1 MKHPAIYTVQNVV
14 LRFEVFMTVCNFNK
28 ILVPY
33 FLFIYA
39 LFVLT
44 EILFTLRINSWSA
57 GVILIL
63 VPSLFF
69 YPFLQILPAV
79 GVSQLTA
86 FFTRKWNKIGTWIT
100 GSLTVFVVYMI
111 HLFLLL
117 DAGLYFRYGYHV
129 NPHIINIFT
138 TPGGIEGMGMR
149 PNEMIWLAAGI
160 AALGIVHAGIFLLFA
175 KVERLQFREV
185 SLWKVPAVLT
195 CMAGVAFLMTH
206 IICTYS
212 HYVMDPAPLQAADCI
227 PFYINGTAGTLYK
240 KLGFKKPAR
249 EAVVVKF
256 SKKSHLES
264 YPAAAISRNKKKSGY
279 NVFWIVCESWAE
291 KLFSPEIMPHTTAF
305 AKKGIFFKNHYSGGN
320 VTRQGV
326 FSMFYGL
333 PGNYWHAFL
342 AARRRP
348 VFMDWL
354 MEDGYSFECLT
365 SSKFSYPEFDQTVF
379 FSVPKKDLTSDSEGL
394 SFERDQRNV
403 KRLLKS
409 LEEEAA
415 SGKPFFNF
423 MFFESCHHPYSFPEE
438 AMFYKD
444 YIDPFNAVN
453 ATAAQGPAIFRRA
466 ANSARHLD
474 MRLGEIFD
482 FLEKKNLL
490 KNTIVILAGDHGEE
504 YFEKGRLGHSSAF
517 NNEQTRTPLIIY
529 YPGVQP
535 RIYDK
540 MSSHLDVVP
549 MIAGFFGVENKPEDY
564 SCGINLLAEDSPERK
579 YALIANWDEVFFA
592 GKKYKSYIPMDVDDI
607 ARQIITDAND
617 RELDDTTPF
626 YKEYGA
632 ELIRVQHDLTRFT
645 AQVQKKKTKR
655 KFPVIPAAIT
665 GIIVVSA
672 GTLFVKRRR
681 KNAETN

>member
-1 MKHPAIYTVQNVV
+1 MEV
-14 LRFEVFMTVCNFNK
+14 LMTVRNLNR

-33 FLFIYA
+33 FLFIYV

-44 EILFTLRINSWSA
+44 EILFTLRINTWSA
-57 GVILIL
+57 GVVLIL
-63 VPSLFF
+63 VPSLFC
-69 YPFLQILPAV
+69 YPFLQLLPAV
-79 GVSQLTA
+79 AVSQLTA
-86 FFTRKWNKIGTWIT
+86 YCTCKWNKAGVLIT
-100 GSLTVFVVYMI
+100 GVLTVLCVYI
-111 HLFLLL
+111 VHLFLLL

-149 PNEMIWLAAGI
+149 PLEMLWIAAGVT
-160 AALGIVHAGIFLLFA
+160 ALGVIHAGIFLLFA
-175 KVERLQFREV
+175 KVEKLQFKV
-185 SLWKVPAVLT
+185 MSLWKAPAVLAVL
-195 CMAGVAFLMTH
+195 AGVSFLISYFT
-206 IICTYS
+206 CTYS
-212 HYVMDPAPLQAADCI
+212 HYVMNPSPLQAADCI
-227 PFYINGTAGTLYK
+227 PFYINGTAGSFYK

-256 SKKSHLES
+256 SNKSHLES
-264 YPAAAISRNKKKSGY
+264 YPAAHIRRNKKKAGF
-279 NVFWIVCESWAE
+279 NVLWIACESWAA
-291 KLFSPEIMPHTTAF
+291 KLFSPEIMPNATAF

-326 FSMFYGL
+326 FSMFYAL

-348 VFMDWL
+348 VFIDWL
-354 MEDGYSFECLT
+354 VEDGYNFECLT
-365 SSKFSYPEFDQTVF
+365 SSKFTYPEFDQTVF
-379 FSVPKKDLTSDSEGL
+379 FSVPKKDLTSDSDGL

-409 LEEEAA
+409 LEEEST

-438 AMFYKD
+438 ATFYKD
-444 YIDPFNAVN
+444 YIEPFNAVN
-453 ATAAQGPAIFRRA
+453 ATAAQGPAIFKRA
-466 ANSARHLD
+466 ANAARHLD
-474 MRLGEIFD
+474 MRLGEVFD

-529 YPGVQP
+529 YPRVQP
-535 RIYDK
+535 RVYDK
-540 MSSHLDVVP
+540 MSSHLDIVP
-549 MIAGFFGVENKPEDY
+549 MLAGFFGVENKPEDY
-564 SCGINLLAEDSPERK
+564 SCGINLLDTDSPERK

-607 ARQIITDAND
+607 ARQIITDADDN
-617 RELDDTTPF
+617 ELDDINLF

-632 ELIRVQHDLTRFT
+632 DLIRVQHDLTRFT
-645 AQVQKKKTKR
+645 APFQKTKSDGG
-655 KFPVIPAAIT
+655 KFPLIPAVIT
-665 GIIVVSA
+665 GMIVVFA
-672 GTLFVKRRR
+672 GCIFFKYRR
-681 KNAETN
+681 KSAENN

>member
-1 MKHPAIYTVQNVV
+1 MYNVFN
-14 LRFEVFMTVCNFNK
+14 FEVFMTVRNFNR

-33 FLFIYA
+33 FLFIYV
-39 LFVLT
+39 LFILT
-44 EILFTLRINSWSA
+44 EMLFTLRINSWSA
-57 GVILIL
+57 GVILII

-69 YPFLQILPAV
+69 YPFLQVLPAV
-79 GVSQLTA
+79 AVSQLTA
-86 FFTRKWNKIGTWIT
+86 FCTRKWNKAGVSAT
-100 GSLTVFVVYMI
+100 GVLTVFFVYII

-117 DAGLYFRYGYHV
+117 DAGLYFRYGYHI

-149 PNEMIWLAAGI
+149 PNEMIWLASGI
-160 AALGIVHAGIFLLFA
+160 AALGIFHAGIFLLFA
-175 KVERLQFREV
+175 KVERLHFKEKF
-185 SLWKVPAVLT
+185 LWQAPAVLAG
-195 CMAGVAFLMTH
+195 MAGIAFVISH
-206 IICTYS
+206 ITCTYS
-212 HYVMDPAPLQAADCI
+212 HYVMNPVPLQAADCI
-227 PFYINGTAGTLYK
+227 PFYINGTSSSLYK
-240 KLGFKKPAR
+240 KLGFKKPER

-264 YPAAAISRNKKKSGY
+264 YPAACIRRDKKKSGY
-279 NVFWIVCESWAE
+279 NVLWIACESWAA
-291 KLFSPEIMPHTTAF
+291 KLFSPEIMPATTAF

-409 LEEEAA
+409 LEAGAVSE
-415 SGKPFFNF
+415 KPFFNF
-423 MFFESCHHPYSFPEE
+423 MFFESCHHPYSFPKE

-453 ATAAQGPAIFRRA
+453 ATAAQGPAIFKRA
-466 ANSARHLD
+466 ANAARHLD
-474 MRLGEIFD
+474 MRLGEVFD

-517 NNEQTRTPLIIY
+517 NNEQTRTPLVIY

-535 RIYDK
+535 RVYDK
-540 MSSHLDVVP
+540 MSSHLDIVP

-564 SCGINLLAEDSPERK
+564 SCGINLLAENSPERK

-607 ARQIITDAND
+607 ARQIITDAD
-617 RELDDTTPF
+617 DKELDDTNLF

-632 ELIRVQHDLTRFT
+632 DLIRVQHDLTRFT
-645 AQVQKKKTKR
+645 APFQKKTSDGR
-655 KFPVIPAAIT
+655 KFPVIPAVIT
-665 GIIVVSA
+665 GIVVVIA
-672 GTLFVKRRR
+672 GSMFFKRRR
-681 KNAETN
+681 KTVENN

>member
-1 MKHPAIYTVQNVV
+1 MKV
-14 LRFEVFMTVCNFNK
+14 RSFNR

-69 YPFLQILPAV
+69 YPFLQLLPAV

-100 GSLTVFVVYMI
+100 GVMTVFVVYMI

-149 PNEMIWLAAGI
+149 PREMIWLAAGI
-160 AALGIVHAGIFLLFA
+160 AALGIVHAGIFLLFV
-175 KVERLQFREV
+175 KVGRLQFREV
-185 SLWKVPAVLT
+185 SLWKAPAVIT

-206 IICTYS
+206 ITCTYS

-227 PFYINGTAGTLYK
+227 PFYINGTSGTFYK
-240 KLGFKKPAR
+240 KLGFKKPVR

-256 SKKSHLES
+256 SSKSHLDS
-264 YPAAAISRNKKKSGY
+264 YPAASIRRNKNNAKY
-279 NVFWIVCESWAE
+279 NVLWIACESWAA
-291 KLFSPEIMPHTTAF
+291 KLFSPEIMPRTTAF

-354 MEDGYSFECLT
+354 VEDGYSFECLT
-365 SSKFSYPEFDQTVF
+365 SSKFTYPEFDQTVF
-379 FSVPKKDLTSDSEGL
+379 FSVPKKDMTSDSEGL

-409 LEEEAA
+409 LEEESA

-438 AMFYKD
+438 AMLYRD
-444 YIDPFNAVN
+444 YIEPFNAVN

-466 ANSARHLD
+466 ANAARHLD
-474 MRLGEIFD
+474 MRLGEVFD
-482 FLEKKNLL
+482 LLEKKNLL

-517 NNEQTRTPLIIY
+517 NNEQTRTPLVIY

-535 RIYDK
+535 RVYDK
-540 MSSHLDVVP
+540 MSSHLDIIP

-564 SCGINLLAEDSPERK
+564 SCGINLLAADSPERK

-592 GKKYKSYIPMDVDDI
+592 GKKYKSYILMDVDDI
-607 ARQIITDAND
+607 ARQIITDAD
-617 RELDDTTPF
+617 DKELDDTDLF

-632 ELIRVQHDLTRFT
+632 ELIRVQRDLTRFT
-645 AQVQKKKTKR
+645 APFQKKKSGGR
-655 KFPVIPAAIT
+655 KFPVIPAVIT
-665 GIIVVSA
+665 GIIVLIA
-672 GTLFVKRRR
+672 GSIFFKRRR
-681 KNAETN
+681 KVVENN